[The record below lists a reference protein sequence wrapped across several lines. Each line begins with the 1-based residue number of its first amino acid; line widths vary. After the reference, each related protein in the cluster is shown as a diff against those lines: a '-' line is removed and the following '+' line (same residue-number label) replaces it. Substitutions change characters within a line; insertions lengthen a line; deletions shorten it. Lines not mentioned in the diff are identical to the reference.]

1 MEKLRKTVR
10 EETTAVF
17 ASGPMPEALR
27 MSEHKT
33 APPLSDLEPWFPHL
47 QVSTTS
53 AVAIEIILIAPQ
65 SNAPR
70 VTTVQLGVMVLV

>member
-1 MEKLRKTVR
+1 MR
-10 EETTAVF
+10 EEKTAVF

-27 MSEHKT
+27 MSERKT
-33 APPLSDLEPWFPHL
+33 APPLSDLEPRFPHF
-47 QVSTTS
+47 QVSANS
-53 AVAIEIILIAPQ
+53 AVVIEIKLITPQ